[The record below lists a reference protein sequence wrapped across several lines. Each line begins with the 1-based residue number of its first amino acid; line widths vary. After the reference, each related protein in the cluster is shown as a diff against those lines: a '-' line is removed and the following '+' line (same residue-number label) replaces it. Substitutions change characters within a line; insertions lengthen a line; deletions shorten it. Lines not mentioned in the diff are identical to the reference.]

1 MTSQQTKPKHLR
13 RWILGAALAMTSL
26 LVNAQNTPNA
36 PNTPNTTDITRD
48 LVLSI
53 TQVCKPMPRGG
64 RCALSFVQTLRGQA
78 PIGDVTQSCAPGW
91 LAHITASRG
100 SVEKGGINRS
110 QAVVCGH
117 IDPKAAIR
125 ALLIACDT
133 QSLGICQDAN
143 DIDIRWAF
151 WSPSETAMQA
161 LPRNQVLA
169 IEQLPQA
176 ARCQT
181 PVPLIESS
189 TCSAQSA
196 VLLRQSGLR

>member
-1 MTSQQTKPKHLR
+1 MRSQQMKPKYLSC
-13 RWILGAALAMTSL
+13 WLLGASLAMLSA
-26 LVNAQNTPNA
+26 LVAAQSTPSPPIN
-36 PNTPNTTDITRD
+36 PDMTRD
-48 LVLSI
+48 LALSI
-53 TQVCKPMPRGG
+53 TQVCQPMSRGG
-64 RCALSFVQTLRGQA
+64 RCTLSFVQTLQGQT
-78 PIGDVTQSCAPGW
+78 PVGDVQKACAPGW

-117 IDPKAAIR
+117 TDPKAAIR

-151 WSPSETAMQA
+151 WSPSEADVQA

-176 ARCQT
+176 AGCQS
-181 PVPLIESS
+181 PVPLVESS
-189 TCSAQSA
+189 TCPPQAA

>member
-1 MTSQQTKPKHLR
+1 MTSQHLKPKHLLS
-13 RWILGAALAMTSL
+13 WILGAALALPST
-26 LVNAQNTPNA
+26 LVTAQST
-36 PNTPNTTDITRD
+36 PNTPNMTRD
-48 LVLSI
+48 LALYI
-53 TQVCKPMPRGG
+53 TQVCQPMSRGG
-64 RCALSFVQTLRGQA
+64 RCTLSFVQTLQGQT
-78 PIGDVTQSCAPGW
+78 PMGDAQKACAPGW

-100 SVEKGGINRS
+100 NVEKGGINRS

-117 IDPKAAIR
+117 TDPKATIR

-151 WSPSETAMQA
+151 WSPSEPDVQA
-161 LPRNQVLA
+161 LPRNQALA

-176 ARCQT
+176 ASCQS
-181 PVPLIESS
+181 PVPLVESS
-189 TCSAQSA
+189 TCPPQAA

>member
-1 MTSQQTKPKHLR
+1 MLSQQMKPKYLSC
-13 RWILGAALAMTSL
+13 WILGAALAMLSAF
-26 LVNAQNTPNA
+26 VVAQNTPS
-36 PNTPNTTDITRD
+36 TPITADTTSD
-48 LVLSI
+48 LALSI
-53 TQVCKPMPRGG
+53 TQICKPMSRGG
-64 RCALSFVQTLRGQA
+64 RCTLSFVQTLEGQA

-100 SVEKGGINRS
+100 NVEKGGINRS

-117 IDPKAAIR
+117 TDPKAAIR

-151 WSPSETAMQA
+151 WSPSEADVQA

-169 IEQLPQA
+169 IAQLPQA
-176 ARCQT
+176 ARCQS
-181 PVPLIESS
+181 PVPLVESS
-189 TCSAQSA
+189 TCPPQAA
-196 VLLRQSGLR
+196 VILRQSGLR